1 MKDYLKKLLKKL
13 NERKAELDSAII
25 EAETKEE
32 RAEIG
37 KTLKTIKEE
46 IAEAEEQLA
55 AVEAAEEGEGEEGE
69 GEEGEGERKF
79 RIGKALDMRNTQK
92 DREKRAKEFAKTHRM
107 SISVEEAAEA
117 IESRSVLVSSGD
129 IATPTAVH
137 GINDALGEVSTIL
150 DVVNVVNAEGMG
162 SDKVAYEKAGSTA
175 AVQTEGQTYNESDP
189 TFDFV
194 EITPQTVA
202 VLSYISKQVRKQ
214 SPLLYQQKVM
224 NAALKALKVKAA
236 NIVITKM
243 LASQLLDSTMEA
255 LEAIDETTLRK
266 IALAYGGEN
275 CILGNAELILCKKD
289 LIKFGEVRG
298 TNEKGAVYEITPA
311 GNGTTGTI
319 KDGGLTVRY
328 RLSTITEGTMLY
340 GQPLGFQL
348 DLFSPYEVNVSD
360 DYKFGQGLLAISG
373 DVQLGGE
380 IVVDKGFVQVT
391 IGE

>member
-1 MKDYLKKLLKKL
+1 MKDYLKKLIQKL
-13 NERKAELDSAII
+13 YERQKTLNDSMI
-25 EAETKEE
+25 EADTKEE

-37 KTLKTIKEE
+37 ATLTALKGE
-46 IAEAEEQLA
+46 IEEAEQALA
-55 AVEAAEEGEGEEGE
+55 ELEEGEGGEGEEGA
-69 GEEGEGERKF
+69 RAHAV
-79 RIGKALDMRNTQK
+79 GKPLDMRNASNTK
-92 DREKRAKEFAKTHRM
+92 KSLEERAKKFATTHRM
-107 SISVEEAAEA
+107 SISVEEASAA

-175 AVQTEGQTYNESDP
+175 AVQTEGNQYNESDP
-189 TFDFV
+189 SFDFV
-194 EITPQTVA
+194 EITPTTVA

-236 NIVITKM
+236 DIVITKM
-243 LASQLLDSTMEA
+243 LASDLLDDSMDA
-255 LEAIDETTLRK
+255 LDAIDETTLRK

-275 CILGNAELILCKKD
+275 CILGNAELILCKED
-289 LIKFGEVRG
+289 LIKFGDVRG
-298 TNEKGAVYEITPA
+298 TNEKLPVYEITPD

-328 RLSTITEGTMLY
+328 RLAKITENTMLY

-380 IVVDKGFVQVT
+380 IVVDKGFVKATVSA
-391 IGE
+391 G